1 METKQNGDVPTMQ
14 KKSLLALLLVLAM
27 MLSGCALVTVNEA
40 KDYAQPIVDVDGETI
55 DKLTFSNYVYA
66 LVNSNETMNLYYTY
80 GYMDYVYQAAAD
92 EFVKNLVM
100 KHEAAKRGFD
110 KLTEEEQAA
119 LNEEAQTQYN
129 EFLDAIA
136 DSYLKDSGLEGDA
149 LREAAAKYVADQ
161 GIANI
166 MGLSTLEDYQKYLAE
181 QKPMEKLQAAM
192 TEGVT
197 IPEDAVALSMQG
209 DKARLVKH
217 ILLSY
222 TDAGSVSDAQTAL
235 ETAQQAA
242 EAAKAAVDSPAEG
255 ADLEALNTAL
265 TDANAAVEAA
275 QAALTEAEALKA
287 KVDEVYALATAEGAD
302 FDALIEEYNEDPGM
316 KSNPDGYYV
325 STSHAGTYVTEF
337 SDAALALENVGDISG
352 IVETSYGYHI
362 IRYAADS
369 TSESETMQEER
380 QKTEEELLSSAQN
393 EAMQVAYEEWKNAA
407 KINLYLDRMN

>member
-1 METKQNGDVPTMQ
+1 
-14 KKSLLALLLVLAM
+14 M
-27 MLSGCALVTVNEA
+27 MMGRVTVHA
-40 KDYAQPIVDVDGETI
+40 
-55 DKLTFSNYVYA
+55 S
-66 LVNSNETMNLYYTY
+66 
-80 GYMDYVYQAAAD
+80 
-92 EFVKNLVM
+92 
-100 KHEAAKRGFD
+100 
-110 KLTEEEQAA
+110 
-119 LNEEAQTQYN
+119 
-129 EFLDAIA
+129 
-136 DSYLKDSGLEGDA
+136 
-149 LREAAAKYVADQ
+149 
-161 GIANI
+161 
-166 MGLSTLEDYQKYLAE
+166 
-181 QKPMEKLQAAM
+181 PMEKLQAAM

-352 IVETSYGYHI
+352 
-362 IRYAADS
+362 R
-369 TSESETMQEER
+369 
-380 QKTEEELLSSAQN
+380 
-393 EAMQVAYEEWKNAA
+393 WKS
-407 KINLYLDRMN
+407 IPS